1 MAAITALLDRA
12 RAAGAVRADLTLADL
27 VMLVGAAPGPE
38 TPAPLRAR
46 YAEIVIAGLTGGTDP

>member
-1 MAAITALLDRA
+1 
-12 RAAGAVRADLTLADL
+12 
-27 VMLVGAAPGPE
+27 MLVGAAPGPE